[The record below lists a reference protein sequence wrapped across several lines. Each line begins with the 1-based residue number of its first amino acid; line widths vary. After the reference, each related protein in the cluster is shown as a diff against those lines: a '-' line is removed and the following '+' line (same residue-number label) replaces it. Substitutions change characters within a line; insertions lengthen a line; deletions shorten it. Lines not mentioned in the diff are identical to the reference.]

1 MYSIA
6 ILFFE
11 AFERARRWPNLKIFA
26 TDVNPQ
32 AIELASTGHYP
43 ESIAAEVSPER
54 LQRFFSKSGNEYIVK
69 PELRQVVVFAKHNLL
84 ADPPFT
90 RMDLVTCRNTLIYF
104 QTEPQNTALQRLQYA
119 TKPGGYLFL
128 GSSESIN
135 AIAKGFDTVNA
146 KSKIFRRNYVNM
158 PLIGLDNNKNP
169 LKSLPRLTK
178 QFSKLNAL
186 ETAEVALL
194 DETSHQL
201 INAYSPPG
209 FLVNDHQ
216 EIIHL
221 YGEIKPFYKIRAG
234 AASMDITRIL
244 PDTLISVVS
253 ALLFKALKDQKVFY
267 SDRLQ
272 LELTPNQP
280 SLLRV
285 CVRPISSNHDEKF
298 ALVLFESLPV
308 HTDNPKSQTINL
320 DDETAARIEV
330 LQQELAATR
339 ESLQATIEELETSN
353 EELQA
358 TNEELMASNEELQS
372 SNEEL
377 QSVNEELNT
386 VNAEY
391 QEKVLRL
398 NQLNADLDTMAK
410 AVGVATIFVDHNLN
424 ISRFSPDAVGL
435 FKLRDTDLGR
445 PLSDLHHS
453 FDNEHLIEYFEQT
466 LKTTRPF
473 ETELI
478 HQNRKSYLL
487 RILPYKIPSS
497 DKHGAVAS
505 FIDVTGVNDLEQ

>member
-1 MYSIA
+1 
-6 ILFFE
+6 
-11 AFERARRWPNLKIFA
+11 
-26 TDVNPQ
+26 
-32 AIELASTGHYP
+32 
-43 ESIAAEVSPER
+43 
-54 LQRFFSKSGNEYIVK
+54 
-69 PELRQVVVFAKHNLL
+69 
-84 ADPPFT
+84 
-90 RMDLVTCRNTLIYF
+90 
-104 QTEPQNTALQRLQYA
+104 
-119 TKPGGYLFL
+119 
-128 GSSESIN
+128 
-135 AIAKGFDTVNA
+135 
-146 KSKIFRRNYVNM
+146 
-158 PLIGLDNNKNP
+158 
-169 LKSLPRLTK
+169 
-178 QFSKLNAL
+178 
-186 ETAEVALL
+186 
-194 DETSHQL
+194 
-201 INAYSPPG
+201 
-209 FLVNDHQ
+209 
-216 EIIHL
+216 
-221 YGEIKPFYKIRAG
+221 
-234 AASMDITRIL
+234 
-244 PDTLISVVS
+244 LISVVS